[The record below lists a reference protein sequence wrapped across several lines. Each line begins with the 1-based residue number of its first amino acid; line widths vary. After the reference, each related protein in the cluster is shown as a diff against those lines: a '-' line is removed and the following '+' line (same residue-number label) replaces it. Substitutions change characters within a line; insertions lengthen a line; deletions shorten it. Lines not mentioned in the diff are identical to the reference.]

1 MRDETR
7 RNLRVGMLVA
17 AATAVLAVTILTI
30 GERRQLFI
38 RHTRYFTTFSN
49 VLGLKQ
55 GAPVNLDGVT
65 VGFVR
70 SIELGTHPSEQRITV
85 WFAVDVGYTERIR
98 TDTRASIKT
107 IGLLGDK
114 YLEVRSG
121 SPNEDRILEGGMVP
135 GKDPA
140 EVEELMAGGEDLMAN
155 LISISSSL
163 KVILER
169 VQAGEGLIGELT
181 STPNDEEKFS
191 EMAKST
197 IASLRLILTRLENGE
212 GFLGR
217 LLTDGEM
224 ADDLY
229 VTAHTLRL
237 TGATFTR
244 DLQRDDSAY
253 AAMFR
258 DPETAT
264 LVRESVSAFR
274 DATQAMAAA
283 FEELSTGEGT
293 LPRLMRDKEYADDFL
308 DDLQELMHH
317 LRSVTQKLDDGDGTL
332 GAFLN
337 DPQLYQ
343 DLENVVRG
351 VKNSSVTSWFIRNR
365 RKSGESSQEGEE
377 ALTVDPAAQPPAS
390 DDPGDAG

>member
-1 MRDETR
+1 MRDETK
-7 RNLRVGMLVA
+7 RNLRVGALTVTALALLGVA
-17 AATAVLAVTILTI
+17 ILAI
-30 GERRQLFI
+30 GKRQQIFTQ
-38 RHTRYFTTFSN
+38 HTRYHTSFSN
-49 VLGLKQ
+49 VTGLQ
-55 GAPVNLDGVT
+55 TGSPVRLSGVN
-65 VGFVR
+65 VGFV
-70 SIELGTHPSEQRITV
+70 ERIDLSTDPDEERIIVRFTV
-85 WFAVDVGYTERIR
+85 DAIYTERIR
-98 TDTRASIKT
+98 GNSVASIKT